1 MIWGAIW
8 SGISRPGGSF
18 LRPGSRNLLGGT
30 PWSDFGLPWGDFRP
44 FLDGFG
50 SHFAPNFNDIWKH
63 VSTDLIVF
71 LFVLRDAS

>member
-1 MIWGAIW
+1 MESFLEPVMGLFGDLVLGTSSGAPPGAILA
-8 SGISRPGGSF
+8 SF
-18 LRPGSRNLLGGT
+18 GPPL
-30 PWSDFGLPWGDFRP
+30 GDFRP

-50 SHFAPNFNDIWKH
+50 SHFAQNFNDIWKH